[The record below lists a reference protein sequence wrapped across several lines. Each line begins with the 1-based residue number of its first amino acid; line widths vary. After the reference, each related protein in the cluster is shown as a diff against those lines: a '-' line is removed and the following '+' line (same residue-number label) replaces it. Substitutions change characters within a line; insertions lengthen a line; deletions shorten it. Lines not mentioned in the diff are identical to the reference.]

1 MRRGDFGRPDY
12 KAAAGPAVFWKTSH
26 LLLSIPMR
34 LSTLVAFALGAAAV
48 YTLTCKARSDT
59 GGAEPAP
66 SDPRDVSAHAATTGS
81 PVPPGGDP
89 DLVGT

>member
-1 MRRGDFGRPDY
+1 
-12 KAAAGPAVFWKTSH
+12 
-26 LLLSIPMR
+26 MR
-34 LSTLVAFALGAAAV
+34 LCTLVAFALGAAAV
-48 YTLTCKARSDT
+48 YAMTCKQGAGSAR
-59 GGAEPAP
+59 AQPAP